1 MTDATPRPPLATPI
15 AIVTGA
21 SSGVGLYATQALD
34 IGPAQ
39 RTIFPWF
46 QKNITKGYVSQ
57 ALAGDRV
64 AQAVDDAA
72 FTESGV
78 HWSWGKRQRAGRAA
92 FAQALSTQASSEQ
105 GATQLWDLSETLI
118 APA

>member
-1 MTDATPRPPLATPI
+1 MIDATPVPQLATP
-15 AIVTGA
+15 IVTGA
-21 SSGVGLYATQALD
+21 SWGVGLYAAQALGVD
-34 IGPAQ
+34 PAQ

-46 QKNITKGYVSQ
+46 QKNLTKGYVSQ

-64 AQAVDDAA
+64 AQVVDDAA

-78 HWSWGKRQRAGRAA
+78 LWSWGKRQRAGRAA
-92 FAQALSTQASSEQ
+92 FAQALSTQASSVPR
-105 GATQLWDLSETLI
+105 ATQLWDLSETLI